1 MAVYTATMLSL
12 TAGFVLAGLLPY
24 CGQTGWLRSFNR
36 AAVKDR
42 AAYVR
47 YLGKSVAALGIV
59 PLLSGLAYRCAGA
72 LPAVAAFVAGLLVAM
87 AIIVKN
93 ASKHY

>member
-1 MAVYTATMLSL
+1 MEVYTAIMLFL
-12 TAGFVLAGLLPY
+12 TTGFVLAGLLLY
-24 CGQTGWLRSFNR
+24 CGQTGWLRSLNW
-36 AAVKDR
+36 AAVKDK
-42 AAYVR
+42 AAYAR

-59 PLLSGLAYRCAGA
+59 TLLSGLAYRCAGTV
-72 LPAVAAFVAGLLVAM
+72 PAVVVLVAGLVAAM